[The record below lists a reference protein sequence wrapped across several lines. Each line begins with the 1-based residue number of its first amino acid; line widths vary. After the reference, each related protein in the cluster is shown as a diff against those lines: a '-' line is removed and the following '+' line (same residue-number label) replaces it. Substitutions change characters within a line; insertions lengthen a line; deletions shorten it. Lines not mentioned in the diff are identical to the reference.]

1 MTVAKSSSKHPST
14 AGTSGAGTSEA
25 APGTPTGTPT
35 GRPTPSSSGHGTSA
49 RVTESPLADTDG
61 AIRTLLILG
70 ASGDLTGRL
79 LLPGV
84 ARLIAAGRAS
94 GISLVGAG
102 SDDWTA
108 GQWTDRVSTTFAEA
122 APAAKSGG
130 KAALAATQKG
140 TSYHTL
146 DVTAPGELAKLLA
159 TLRAPIAVYFALP
172 PAVSQRACEVLTAA
186 ELPPGTRLVMEKPFG
201 SGEASARALNHT
213 LAGLVPEDHIHR
225 VDHFLG
231 KSTVFNILGLRFANR
246 LLEPLWNS
254 SHIAKV
260 EIVFDEALTLENR
273 ARYYDRAGALRDMI
287 QSHLLQVMA
296 IMAMEAPATLHER
309 DVRDG
314 IAAVLRASSIS
325 DDFTASTRRAR
336 YTTGNLG
343 ARKVPDYV
351 AEDGV
356 DPANNTETLAEVEV
370 RIQNWRWAGVPF
382 ILRSGKSLGKAQKEV
397 VITYRPVPH
406 LPTGFKGVDRPTR
419 LHLGLGPDV
428 LKLDLDVNGPGD
440 LFTLDRVFL
449 ETDLASDEL
458 LPYGEV
464 LDGVLNGDPL
474 LSVRGDTAEQCWR
487 IVEPTLKAWRENKVP
502 LQDYPAGSS
511 GPADWETSKSSGKR

>member
-1 MTVAKSSSKHPST
+1 MTVAKSTDKHTST
-14 AGTSGAGTSEA
+14 SPGAGTGGAGTGSSEI
-25 APGTPTGTPT
+25 G
-35 GRPTPSSSGHGTSA
+35 SSGHGTSA
-49 RVTESPLADTDG
+49 RVTESPHGHADQ
-61 AIRTLLILG
+61 AVRTLLILG

-84 ARLIAAGRAS
+84 ARLIAAGRAG
-94 GISLVGAG
+94 GITLVGAG
-102 SDDWTA
+102 SDDWA
-108 GQWTDRVSTTFAEA
+108 DGKWKDRVSKTFAEA
-122 APAAKSGG
+122 ASELKPGG
-130 KAALAATQKG
+130 KDALAAAQKG

-159 TLRAPIAVYFALP
+159 TLQPPIAVYFALP
-172 PAVSQRACEVLTAA
+172 PAVSQKACGVLTAA
-186 ELPPGTRLVMEKPFG
+186 ELPSGTRLVMEKPFG
-201 SGEASARALNHT
+201 SSEASARALNHT
-213 LAGLVPEDHIHR
+213 LARLIPEDHIHR

-254 SHIAKV
+254 NHIEKV
-260 EIVFDEALTLENR
+260 EIVFDEALALENR
-273 ARYYDRAGALRDMI
+273 SRYYDHAGALRDMI

-314 IAAVLRASSIS
+314 IATVLRASSIN

-336 YTTGNLG
+336 YTAGKIG
-343 ARKVPDYV
+343 QRKILDYV
-351 AEDGV
+351 AEEGV

-370 RIQNWRWAGVPF
+370 RIQNWRWSGVPF
-382 ILRSGKSLGKAQKEV
+382 ILRSGKSLGRAQKEV
-397 VITYRPVPH
+397 IVTYKPVPH

-440 LFTLDRVFL
+440 FFTLDRVVL

-487 IVEPTLKAWRENKVP
+487 IVEPTLRAWHENKVP

-511 GPADWETSKSSGKR
+511 GPADWETSRPPHT